1 MLSSRSR
8 VSSCGHTPSRARI
21 SGPCVAGSSPRIAS
35 SPPDGGETAAT
46 IRIVEDLPAPLG
58 PRNPKDSPG
67 RTSRSMPRTA
77 STSPR
82 CPEPVDG

>member
-1 MLSSRSR
+1 MD
-8 VSSCGHTPSRARI
+8 
-21 SGPCVAGSSPRIAS
+21 S

-67 RTSRSMPRTA
+67 AHVEVDAADRLDHTRAR
-77 STSPR
+77 
-82 CPEPVDG
+82 PVEG

>member
-1 MLSSRSR
+1 MFSSRSR
-8 VSSCGHTPSRARI
+8 VSSCGHTPSRERI
-21 SGPCVAGSSPRIAS
+21 SAPWLPGCRPRISS

-58 PRNPKDSPG
+58 PRKPNDSPG

-77 STSPR
+77 SKSP
-82 CPEPVDG
+82 